1 VDTSSMRRAGGRARR
16 LLRDPVTWTEWIQ
29 IVKTVVAAVVA
40 WMLAVQVFDLP
51 QPFLAP
57 WSALLV
63 VHATVYRSFSRGAKQ
78 VGATVVGVLLAWA
91 TGDLLGLDA
100 AALAV
105 MLLAGLVIGN
115 LRWLREESTTVG
127 ATALVVLTTGFSD
140 QDHILVGRLLDT
152 SIGVAVGLVVNV
164 LVWPPLRDVTAARAI
179 DAIDDRIGNLLQQIG
194 REGDDSCT
202 PEQVEAWIERSQEID
217 VAIDEAWA
225 LVRQAHES
233 GWYNPRRHTSRNPGD
248 SRDFPDL
255 LDRMEQAVAEIRS
268 MARTLGQSISLTNEW
283 DDEFRGRW
291 LALVGEA
298 GQAIANPD
306 SERVAAV
313 RRELSVL
320 ASDFSTENLPGLYW
334 TEYGGLILNLRNVV
348 TSMDRVAASQPVTP
362 RGRHDK
368 SPLLGG

>member
-1 VDTSSMRRAGGRARR
+1 MDTSSMRRAGGRARR

-127 ATALVVLTTGFSD
+127 GHRRSWCSPPVSATRTTS
-140 QDHILVGRLLDT
+140 
-152 SIGVAVGLVVNV
+152 SSAV
-164 LVWPPLRDVTAARAI
+164 
-179 DAIDDRIGNLLQQIG
+179 
-194 REGDDSCT
+194 S
-202 PEQVEAWIERSQEID
+202 S
-217 VAIDEAWA
+217 
-225 LVRQAHES
+225 
-233 GWYNPRRHTSRNPGD
+233 
-248 SRDFPDL
+248 
-255 LDRMEQAVAEIRS
+255 
-268 MARTLGQSISLTNEW
+268 
-283 DDEFRGRW
+283 
-291 LALVGEA
+291 
-298 GQAIANPD
+298 
-306 SERVAAV
+306 
-313 RRELSVL
+313 
-320 ASDFSTENLPGLYW
+320 
-334 TEYGGLILNLRNVV
+334 
-348 TSMDRVAASQPVTP
+348 TP
-362 RGRHDK
+362 RSASRSAWWSTCSCGRRC
-368 SPLLGG
+368 GT